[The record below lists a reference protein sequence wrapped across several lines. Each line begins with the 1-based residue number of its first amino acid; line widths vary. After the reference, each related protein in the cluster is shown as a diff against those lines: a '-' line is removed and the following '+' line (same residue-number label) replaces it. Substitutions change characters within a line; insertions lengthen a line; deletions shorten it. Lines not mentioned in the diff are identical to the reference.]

1 MLPGI
6 TWSRIEA
13 DNIIVPSHGWR
24 VLFDIRGT
32 HRNLSSTA
40 SFAQARIQGEWI
52 TSFGE
57 QLRLLT
63 RFDAG
68 YSNVDEASTLPLS
81 QRFFAGGDQSVRG
94 YAYNELAPADADGNI
109 IGGKHLLVGSVELER
124 RFKGEWSNWGL
135 AAFYDTGTAM
145 NEWGAPL
152 HSGAGIGLRWKSPV
166 GMVRVDVARPL
177 DNDAAGWRLHLSI
190 GPDL

>member
-1 MLPGI
+1 
-6 TWSRIEA
+6 
-13 DNIIVPSHGWR
+13 
-24 VLFDIRGT
+24 
-32 HRNLSSTA
+32 
-40 SFAQARIQGEWI
+40 I

-68 YSNVDEASTLPLS
+68 YSNVDETSELPLS

-109 IGGKHLLVGSVELER
+109 IGGRHLLVGSVELER

-135 AAFYDTGTAM
+135 AAFYDTGAAM
-145 NEWGAPL
+145 NDWGAPL
-152 HSGAGIGLRWKSPV
+152 SSGAGIGLRWKSPV